1 MTAVQHLI
9 TDHLDLWTTAIK
21 HKSSSGRGSNKKIEL
36 YGIKKLREL
45 ILELAVRGLLVPQD
59 PSDEPAS
66 ELLKKIAAEKTK
78 LIKAGQLK
86 KQKPLP
92 PISDEEKPFA
102 LPKGWEWSCLYQIS
116 EIAPRNNL
124 EDNLEVSFV
133 PMPMISTS
141 YKGEH
146 DHEVKVW
153 ADIKKGYTHFADGD
167 IGLAKITPC
176 FENSKAAV
184 FHGLKNGFGAGTT
197 ELHIAR
203 PLANTIEPLF
213 ILLYLKAPMF
223 LEKGKTKM
231 TGSAGQKRVPT
242 DYFSYNPLPLAPLA
256 EQKRI
261 VAKVDELMQLC
272 DQLELQTESSIN
284 AHQVLVEQL
293 LTAITKPEATASA
306 TALELLF
313 ANFDS
318 LFTTAHSI
326 DQLKQSIL
334 QLAVMGKLVPQEPN
348 DEPASELL
356 KKIAAEK
363 TKLIKAGQLKKQKPL
378 PPISDEEKPF
388 TLPKGWEWSRL
399 GDTGIGATG
408 KTPNTKEPS
417 YFDGNIPFIGPGQIT
432 LDGKLLVSDKY
443 LSETGLKNSE
453 EALAGDLLMVC
464 IGGSIGKSVISDR
477 RLAFNQQINAIRP
490 LLILPKYLSASVS
503 TGIFYKSVID
513 NASGSATP
521 IINRSKWEALII
533 PVCPQPEQ
541 LRIVAKVDLLMK
553 LCDRLQENLTNAQN
567 TQLLLADAL
576 AEQALAV

>member
-21 HKSSSGRGSNKKIEL
+21 HKSSAGRGSNKKIEL

-59 PSDEPAS
+59 PSDAPAS

-92 PISDEEKPFA
+92 PISDDEKPFA

-146 DHEVKVW
+146 DHEVKIW

-184 FHGLKNGFGAGTT
+184 FNGLKNGFGAGTT

-203 PLANTIEPLF
+203 PIANTIEPLF

-256 EQKRI
+256 EQQRI

-272 DQLELQTESSIN
+272 DQLELQTENSIN

-334 QLAVMGKLVPQEPN
+334 QLAVMGKLVPQDPN

-363 TKLIKAGQLKKQKPL
+363 NKLIKADQLKKQKPL

-388 TLPKGWEWSRL
+388 QLPKGWEWVRL
-399 GDTGIGATG
+399 GEISNYGICEKAESRDVNPDTWVLELEDVE
-408 KTPNTKEPS
+408 KETS
-417 YFDGNIPFIGPGQIT
+417 KVLQRKRFSERNFKSSKNVFRKGDVIY
-432 LDGKLLVSDKY
+432 GKLRPYLDKVIVADEDGVCTTEMVPFRAY
-443 LSETGLKNSE
+443 MGVTSNFIKLTMKSTSFKEYANNSTHGMNLPRVGTDK
-453 EALAGDLLMVC
+453 A
-464 IGGSIGKSVISDR
+464 
-477 RLAFNQQINAIRP
+477 RLAVIPLCPETQQ
-490 LLILPKYLSASVS
+490 
-503 TGIFYKSVID
+503 
-513 NASGSATP
+513 
-521 IINRSKWEALII
+521 
-533 PVCPQPEQ
+533 Q
-541 LRIVAKVDLLMK
+541 RIVAKVDILMT
-553 LCDRLQENLTNAQN
+553 LCDQLKAALARSQS

>member
-21 HKSSSGRGSNKKIEL
+21 HKSSAGRGSNKKIEL

-92 PISDEEKPFA
+92 PISDEKKPFA
-102 LPKGWEWSCLYQIS
+102 LPKGWEWSRLGDTGIGATGKTPNTK
-116 EIAPRNNL
+116 EP
-124 EDNLEVSFV
+124 
-133 PMPMISTS
+133 S
-141 YKGEH
+141 Y
-146 DHEVKVW
+146 
-153 ADIKKGYTHFADGD
+153 FDGD
-167 IGLAKITPC
+167 IPFIGPGQITLDGKLLVSDKYLS
-176 FENSKAAV
+176 ET
-184 FHGLKNGFGAGTT
+184 GLKNSEEALADDLLMVCIGGSIGKSVISDRRLAFNQQINA
-197 ELHIAR
+197 IR
-203 PLANTIEPLF
+203 PLL
-213 ILLYLKAPMF
+213 ILPKYLLASVSTGIFYKSVIDNAS
-223 LEKGKTKM
+223 
-231 TGSAGQKRVPT
+231 GSATPIINRSKWEALIIPVC
-242 DYFSYNPLPLAPLA
+242 PLP
-256 EQKRI
+256 EQLRI

-272 DQLELQTESSIN
+272 DRLERQTESSIN

-293 LTAITKPEATASA
+293 LTAITKPEATDSA

-313 ANFDS
+313 VNFDS

-334 QLAVMGKLVPQEPN
+334 QLAVMGKLVPQDPN

-388 TLPKGWEWSRL
+388 ALPKGWEWSRL

-533 PVCPQPEQ
+533 PVCPLPEQ

>member
-21 HKSSSGRGSNKKIEL
+21 HKSSAGRGSNKKIEL

-92 PISDEEKPFA
+92 PISDEKKPFA
-102 LPKGWEWSCLYQIS
+102 LPKGWEWSRLGDTGIGATGKTPNTK
-116 EIAPRNNL
+116 EP
-124 EDNLEVSFV
+124 
-133 PMPMISTS
+133 S
-141 YKGEH
+141 Y
-146 DHEVKVW
+146 
-153 ADIKKGYTHFADGD
+153 FDGD
-167 IGLAKITPC
+167 IPFIGPGQITLDGKLLVSDKYLS
-176 FENSKAAV
+176 ET
-184 FHGLKNGFGAGTT
+184 GLKNSEEALADDLLMVCIGGSIGKSVISDRRLAFNQQINA
-197 ELHIAR
+197 IR
-203 PLANTIEPLF
+203 PLL
-213 ILLYLKAPMF
+213 ILPKYLLASVSTGIFYKSVIDNAS
-223 LEKGKTKM
+223 
-231 TGSAGQKRVPT
+231 GSATPIINRSKWEALIIPVC
-242 DYFSYNPLPLAPLA
+242 PLP
-256 EQKRI
+256 EQLRI

-272 DQLELQTESSIN
+272 DRLERQTESSIN

-293 LTAITKPEATASA
+293 LTAITKPEATDSA

-313 ANFDS
+313 VNFDS

-334 QLAVMGKLVPQEPN
+334 QLAVMGKLVPQDPN

-388 TLPKGWEWSRL
+388 ALPKGWEWSRL

-533 PVCPQPEQ
+533 PVCPLPEQ

-576 AEQALAV
+576 AEQAIAV